1 VPRAIALI
9 VLLAAVAHAENRQL
23 ARDFYKEGSRL
34 YDVTDYRGALEAFK
48 KAYVNYEE
56 PTLLFNIAQCHRYL
70 GEKTE
75 ALTFYKTYLRK
86 SPNAPNA
93 EDVRGLIKELESA
106 LEGERRAKNA
116 PPAGT
121 LGPGPA
127 KSASAK
133 APDKNKKAEAQKPAE
148 KPAEKPSE
156 NAAVAQVPAAVDT
169 GPATPAPASQQ
180 DQPLIKKWWLWTAV
194 GGGVVVIALAVGLGV
209 GLSQGDSPYPATNTA
224 MVFRF

>member
-1 VPRAIALI
+1 
-9 VLLAAVAHAENRQL
+9 VLLLATLAQADNRQM

-70 GEKTE
+70 GEKSE
-75 ALTFYKTYLRK
+75 AVVFYKNYLRK

-93 EDVRGLIKELESA
+93 EDVKGLIAELESA
-106 LEGERRAKNA
+106 LDQERRAKTA

-121 LGPGPA
+121 LGPGQSR
-127 KSASAK
+127 SASSKPEKKSEPKTAAK
-133 APDKNKKAEAQKPAE
+133 PPE
-148 KPAEKPSE
+148 KPPEKPLFETSPVVE
-156 NAAVAQVPAAVDT
+156 TVPT
-169 GPATPAPASQQ
+169 TPAPAPQK

-209 GLSQGDSPYPATNTA
+209 GLSQGDSPYPATNTST
-224 MVFRF
+224 VFHF